1 MTGCFNHEPFNSIA
15 NKRSIQYSSK
25 QKTKRFAT
33 EEIFSSTIPV
43 DIIPFAQFC
52 HLRKTSLFFSD
63 ENHFI
68 NIGKR
73 RSRIN
78 KIWTQKSPKF
88 CPLFPK
94 SHREPW
100 KVQNSF
106 LGHHQPASCF
116 SPSHRHI
123 HKNKQI
129 HSLPQTPSHPQKL
142 FLRRC
147 IVYLKICYK

>member
-1 MTGCFNHEPFNSIA
+1 M
-15 NKRSIQYSSK
+15 
-25 QKTKRFAT
+25 
-33 EEIFSSTIPV
+33 
-43 DIIPFAQFC
+43 PFAQFC

-116 SPSHRHI
+116 SPSHRYI
-123 HKNKQI
+123 HKNKQT
-129 HSLPQTPSHPQKL
+129 HSLPTNSQSPPETVLTPLHSVFENLLQITFVTNWRSLLGMSYKTRIFKSTASNLKL
-142 FLRRC
+142 
-147 IVYLKICYK
+147 Y